1 MYQPLNVVAVNC
13 MPPTSKSI
21 DETAGRAY
29 QRRPSSVNHS
39 NLPRGKK
46 ERERENSMGNEIFV
60 NPLATLVI
68 ITGPAAAR

>member
-39 NLPRGKK
+39 NLQEE
-46 ERERENSMGNEIFV
+46 EREIVGNEIFV